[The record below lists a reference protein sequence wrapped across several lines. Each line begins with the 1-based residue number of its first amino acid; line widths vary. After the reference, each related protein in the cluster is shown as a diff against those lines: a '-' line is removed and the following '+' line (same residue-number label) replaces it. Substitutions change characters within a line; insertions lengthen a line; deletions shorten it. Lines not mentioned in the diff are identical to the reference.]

1 MNFVYS
7 QKTVQNSLGIASTHP
22 QTQSADM
29 NTRLY
34 NNASCCHLSISV
46 AKFRLFVLFRNQF
59 SAPSVLTARP
69 FSVLTARPFSVLTAR
84 PFYLIM
90 YTGGV
95 YIGEGLSLTDLH
107 YAERFCFSK
116 NSFHGVFYRI
126 KKRQNKQGF
135 FSLLSAFSTRKR
147 INLLRIMRTTRKLLI
162 TAGFINRVLR
172 LL

>member
-7 QKTVQNSLGIASTHP
+7 QKTVQNSLGIASPHP
-22 QTQSADM
+22 QTQSANM

-69 FSVLTARPFSVLTAR
+69 FSVLTARPF
-84 PFYLIM
+84 YLIM

-95 YIGEGLSLTDLH
+95 YIGEGLSLTDLY

-126 KKRQNKQGF
+126 KKRQNRQGF

>member
-59 SAPSVLTARP
+59 SAP
-69 FSVLTARPFSVLTAR
+69 SVLTARPFSVLTAR

>member
-69 FSVLTARPFSVLTAR
+69 F
-84 PFYLIM
+84 YLIM
-90 YTGGV
+90 YKGGV

-116 NSFHGVFYRI
+116 TAFTVFFTVSKSGRTNRDFFPCYPLFP
-126 KKRQNKQGF
+126 QG
-135 FSLLSAFSTRKR
+135 KE
-147 INLLRIMRTTRKLLI
+147 LI
-162 TAGFINRVLR
+162 C
-172 LL
+172 

>member
-59 SAPSVLTARP
+59 SAP
-69 FSVLTARPFSVLTAR
+69 SVLTARPFSVLTAR

-162 TAGFINRVLR
+162 TVGFINRVLR

>member
-69 FSVLTARPFSVLTAR
+69 FSVLTARPF
-84 PFYLIM
+84 YLIM

-126 KKRQNKQGF
+126 KMRQNKQGF

>member
-59 SAPSVLTARP
+59 FAP
-69 FSVLTARPFSVLTAR
+69 SVLTAR

-126 KKRQNKQGF
+126 KKRQNQQGF

>member
-69 FSVLTARPFSVLTAR
+69 FSVLTAS

-107 YAERFCFSK
+107 YAERLCFSK
-116 NSFHGVFYRI
+116 TAFTVFFYRI
-126 KKRQNKQGF
+126 KMRQNQQGF

>member
-7 QKTVQNSLGIASTHP
+7 QKPVQNSLGIASTHP

-69 FSVLTARPFSVLTAR
+69 FSVLTARPF
-84 PFYLIM
+84 YLIM

-126 KKRQNKQGF
+126 KKRQNRQGF

>member
-1 MNFVYS
+1 MNSVYS

-69 FSVLTARPFSVLTAR
+69 FSVLTARPF
-84 PFYLIM
+84 YLIM

-126 KKRQNKQGF
+126 KKRQNRQGF

>member
-7 QKTVQNSLGIASTHP
+7 QKTVQNSLGMASPHP

-59 SAPSVLTARP
+59 SAP
-69 FSVLTARPFSVLTAR
+69 SVLTARPFSVLTAR

-126 KKRQNKQGF
+126 KKRQNRQGF

>member
-69 FSVLTARPFSVLTAR
+69 FSVLTARPF
-84 PFYLIM
+84 YLIM

-116 NSFHGVFYRI
+116 NSFHGVFYPI
-126 KKRQNKQGF
+126 KKRQNRQGF

>member
-7 QKTVQNSLGIASTHP
+7 QKTVQNSLGIASPYP

-69 FSVLTARPFSVLTAR
+69 F
-84 PFYLIM
+84 YLIM

-116 NSFHGVFYRI
+116 TAFTVFFTVSKCGRTD
-126 KKRQNKQGF
+126 RDF
-135 FSLLSAFSTRKR
+135 FSCYPLFPQGKE
-147 INLLRIMRTTRKLLI
+147 LI
-162 TAGFINRVLR
+162 C
-172 LL
+172 

>member
-1 MNFVYS
+1 MSFVNIS
-7 QKTVQNSLGIASTHP
+7 RKISTFRAVSESILCPVRIDRKTVFRIDRKAVLPYNVYRRSIHRRRLKPHG
-22 QTQSADM
+22 SALCR
-29 NTRLY
+29 TL
-34 NNASCCHLSISV
+34 
-46 AKFRLFVLFRNQF
+46 LFF
-59 SAPSVLTARP
+59 
-69 FSVLTARPFSVLTAR
+69 
-84 PFYLIM
+84 
-90 YTGGV
+90 
-95 YIGEGLSLTDLH
+95 
-107 YAERFCFSK
+107 K

>member
-69 FSVLTARPFSVLTAR
+69 F
-84 PFYLIM
+84 YLIM

-116 NSFHGVFYRI
+116 TAFTVFFTVSKCGRTNRDFFPCYPLFP
-126 KKRQNKQGF
+126 QG
-135 FSLLSAFSTRKR
+135 KE
-147 INLLRIMRTTRKLLI
+147 LI
-162 TAGFINRVLR
+162 C
-172 LL
+172 

>member
-69 FSVLTARPFSVLTAR
+69 F
-84 PFYLIM
+84 YLIM

-107 YAERFCFSK
+107 YAERFWFSK
-116 NSFHGVFYRI
+116 TAFTVFFTVSKSGRTDRDFFPCYPLFP
-126 KKRQNKQGF
+126 QG
-135 FSLLSAFSTRKR
+135 KE
-147 INLLRIMRTTRKLLI
+147 LI
-162 TAGFINRVLR
+162 C
-172 LL
+172 

>member
-7 QKTVQNSLGIASTHP
+7 QKTVQNSLGMASPHP

-69 FSVLTARPFSVLTAR
+69 FSVLTARPF
-84 PFYLIM
+84 YLIM

-107 YAERFCFSK
+107 YAERFCFFK

>member
-7 QKTVQNSLGIASTHP
+7 QKTVQNSLGIASPHP
-22 QTQSADM
+22 QTLSADM

-69 FSVLTARPFSVLTAR
+69 FSVLTARPF
-84 PFYLIM
+84 YLIM

-116 NSFHGVFYRI
+116 KQLSRCFLPYQNAAEQTGIFFLVIRFFH
-126 KKRQNKQGF
+126 KEKN
-135 FSLLSAFSTRKR
+135 
-147 INLLRIMRTTRKLLI
+147 
-162 TAGFINRVLR
+162 
-172 LL
+172 

>member
-1 MNFVYS
+1 MNFLYS

-46 AKFRLFVLFRNQF
+46 AKFRLFVLFRNHF
-59 SAPSVLTARP
+59 SAP
-69 FSVLTARPFSVLTAR
+69 SVLTAR

-116 NSFHGVFYRI
+116 TAFTVFFYRI

>member
-7 QKTVQNSLGIASTHP
+7 QKTVQNSLGMASPHP

-29 NTRLY
+29 NTQLY

-69 FSVLTARPFSVLTAR
+69 F
-84 PFYLIM
+84 YLIM

-116 NSFHGVFYRI
+116 TAFTVFFTVSKSGRTNRDFFPCYPLFP
-126 KKRQNKQGF
+126 QG
-135 FSLLSAFSTRKR
+135 KE
-147 INLLRIMRTTRKLLI
+147 LI
-162 TAGFINRVLR
+162 C
-172 LL
+172 

>member
-7 QKTVQNSLGIASTHP
+7 QKTVQNSLGMASPYP

-69 FSVLTARPFSVLTAR
+69 FSVLTARPF
-84 PFYLIM
+84 YLIM

-95 YIGEGLSLTDLH
+95 YIGEGRTLL
-107 YAERFCFSK
+107 FFK

>member
-7 QKTVQNSLGIASTHP
+7 QKTVQNSLGMASPHP

-34 NNASCCHLSISV
+34 INASCCHLSISV

-59 SAPSVLTARP
+59 SAPSVLP
-69 FSVLTARPFSVLTAR
+69 AR

-116 NSFHGVFYRI
+116 TAFTVFFTVSKSGRTNRDFFPCYPLFP
-126 KKRQNKQGF
+126 QG
-135 FSLLSAFSTRKR
+135 KE
-147 INLLRIMRTTRKLLI
+147 LI
-162 TAGFINRVLR
+162 C
-172 LL
+172 

>member
-7 QKTVQNSLGIASTHP
+7 QKTVQNSLGIASPHS

-69 FSVLTARPFSVLTAR
+69 FSVLTARPF
-84 PFYLIM
+84 YLIM

-95 YIGEGLSLTDLH
+95 YIGEGLSHTDLH

-116 NSFHGVFYRI
+116 TAFTVFFTVSKSGRTNRDFFPRYPLFP
-126 KKRQNKQGF
+126 QG
-135 FSLLSAFSTRKR
+135 KE
-147 INLLRIMRTTRKLLI
+147 LI
-162 TAGFINRVLR
+162 C
-172 LL
+172 

>member
-7 QKTVQNSLGIASTHP
+7 QKTVQNSLGMASPHP

-59 SAPSVLTARP
+59 SAPSI
-69 FSVLTARPFSVLTAR
+69 LTARPFSVLTAR

>member
-7 QKTVQNSLGIASTHP
+7 QKTVQNSLGIASPYP

-69 FSVLTARPFSVLTAR
+69 FSVLTARPF
-84 PFYLIM
+84 YLIM

-116 NSFHGVFYRI
+116 NNFHGVFYRI
-126 KKRQNKQGF
+126 KKRQNRQGF

>member
-7 QKTVQNSLGIASTHP
+7 QKTVQNSLGIASPHP

-69 FSVLTARPFSVLTAR
+69 FSVLTARPF
-84 PFYLIM
+84 YLIM
-90 YTGGV
+90 YIGGV

-126 KKRQNKQGF
+126 KKRQNRQGF

-147 INLLRIMRTTRKLLI
+147 INLLRIMRITRKLLI

>member
-29 NTRLY
+29 NTRLN

-59 SAPSVLTARP
+59 SAP
-69 FSVLTARPFSVLTAR
+69 SVLTARPFSVLTAR

-116 NSFHGVFYRI
+116 KQLSRCFLPYQKAAEQTGIFFLVIRFFH
-126 KKRQNKQGF
+126 KEKN
-135 FSLLSAFSTRKR
+135 
-147 INLLRIMRTTRKLLI
+147 
-162 TAGFINRVLR
+162 
-172 LL
+172 

>member
-7 QKTVQNSLGIASTHP
+7 QKTVQNSLGIASPHP

-69 FSVLTARPFSVLTAR
+69 F
-84 PFYLIM
+84 YLIM

-126 KKRQNKQGF
+126 KMRQNKQGF

>member
-7 QKTVQNSLGIASTHP
+7 QKTVQNSLGIASPYP

-59 SAPSVLTARP
+59 SAP
-69 FSVLTARPFSVLTAR
+69 SVLTARPFSVLTAR

>member
-1 MNFVYS
+1 MSFVYS

-69 FSVLTARPFSVLTAR
+69 FSVLTARPF
-84 PFYLIM
+84 YLIM

-126 KKRQNKQGF
+126 KMRQNKQGF

>member
-7 QKTVQNSLGIASTHP
+7 QKTVQNSLGIASPHP

-46 AKFRLFVLFRNQF
+46 AKFRLFVLLRNQF
-59 SAPSVLTARP
+59 SAP
-69 FSVLTARPFSVLTAR
+69 SVLTARPFSVLTAR

-126 KKRQNKQGF
+126 KMRQNKQGF

>member
-7 QKTVQNSLGIASTHP
+7 QKTVQNSLGITSPHP

-69 FSVLTARPFSVLTAR
+69 F
-84 PFYLIM
+84 YLIM
-90 YTGGV
+90 YTGEV

-116 NSFHGVFYRI
+116 TAFTVFFTVSKSGRTNRDFFPCYPLFP
-126 KKRQNKQGF
+126 QG
-135 FSLLSAFSTRKR
+135 KE
-147 INLLRIMRTTRKLLI
+147 LI
-162 TAGFINRVLR
+162 C
-172 LL
+172 

>member
-69 FSVLTARPFSVLTAR
+69 F
-84 PFYLIM
+84 YLIM

-126 KKRQNKQGF
+126 KMRQNRQGF

>member
-7 QKTVQNSLGIASTHP
+7 QKTVQNSLGIASPHP

-59 SAPSVLTARP
+59 SAP
-69 FSVLTARPFSVLTAR
+69 SVLTAR

-126 KKRQNKQGF
+126 KKRQNRQGF

-147 INLLRIMRTTRKLLI
+147 INLLRIMRITRKLLI

>member
-7 QKTVQNSLGIASTHP
+7 QKTVQNSLGITSPHP

-59 SAPSVLTARP
+59 SAPSI
-69 FSVLTARPFSVLTAR
+69 LTARPFSVLTAR

-126 KKRQNKQGF
+126 KKRQNRQGF

>member
-7 QKTVQNSLGIASTHP
+7 QKTVQNSLGIASPHP

-69 FSVLTARPFSVLTAR
+69 F
-84 PFYLIM
+84 YLIM

-95 YIGEGLSLTDLH
+95 YIGEGLSHTDLH
-107 YAERFCFSK
+107 HAERFCFSK

-126 KKRQNKQGF
+126 KKRQNRQGF

>member
-7 QKTVQNSLGIASTHP
+7 QKTVQNPLGIASTHP

-46 AKFRLFVLFRNQF
+46 AKFRPSPHVRGVKSLFYIEFI
-59 SAPSVLTARP
+59 
-69 FSVLTARPFSVLTAR
+69 LTAR

-90 YTGGV
+90 YKGGV

-116 NSFHGVFYRI
+116 TAFTVFFYRI
-126 KKRQNKQGF
+126 KMRQNKQGF

>member
-7 QKTVQNSLGIASTHP
+7 QKTVQNSLGMASPYP

-69 FSVLTARPFSVLTAR
+69 FSVLTARPF
-84 PFYLIM
+84 YLII

-126 KKRQNKQGF
+126 KKRQNRQGF

>member
-69 FSVLTARPFSVLTAR
+69 FSVSTALAVL
-84 PFYLIM
+84 PYN
-90 YTGGV
+90 V
-95 YIGEGLSLTDLH
+95 YRRSIHRRRLKPHGSALCRTLM
-107 YAERFCFSK
+107 FFK

-126 KKRQNKQGF
+126 KKRQNRQGF

>member
-7 QKTVQNSLGIASTHP
+7 QKTVQNSLGIASPHP

-59 SAPSVLTARP
+59 SAP
-69 FSVLTARPFSVLTAR
+69 SVLTARPFSVLTAR